1 MPTGPI
7 KMAAPKAQHYCSKC
21 NKTMVED
28 KFYLQ
33 KDGTRSDLCKAC
45 ETMHVN
51 NFDPSTFLWLL
62 EKYDVPYIEAEW
74 NTLRDRAYQKDPYKM
89 NGMSVFG
96 KYLSKMKLKQWKDY
110 TWNDTER
117 LAEMAAQQAKMYGAP
132 EEQIQ
137 QKIEDMKQAYENGEI
152 TEAQYLTYA
161 EINAPK
167 PSAEVTNAEEFLN
180 AGTQVNGSPYPVNG
194 NFEQVDL
201 PDVGA
206 DLTDEDKIYLATK
219 WGRLYR
225 ADEWVILEQKYNDFM
240 NSFDIQGAAREDTLK
255 MICKTSLKMN
265 QAIDCGDVESYQKLS
280 RVYDAMMKSAKFTEA
295 QNKED
300 KADFVDSIGQM
311 VDYCE
316 KVGGA
321 IPKYEIKVPY
331 DIIDK
336 IIDDLKAYNKSLIYE
351 DKSLA
356 EEIEQYLKNKQN
368 ADEMKRDRQKAKE
381 QGLDYVEL
389 EDEDYNAFQEA
400 LQQDVE
406 KDLEMQ
412 REEVDEEE

>member
-1 MPTGPI
+1 
-7 KMAAPKAQHYCSKC
+7 
-21 NKTMVED
+21 
-28 KFYLQ
+28 
-33 KDGTRSDLCKAC
+33 
-45 ETMHVN
+45 MHVN
-51 NFDPSTFLWLL
+51 NFQPDTYLWLL
-62 EKYDVPYIEAEW
+62 EKFDVPYIPSEW

-96 KYLSKMKLKQWKDY
+96 KYLSKMKLKQYYDKETGKPY
-110 TWNDTER
+110 TWADTDKIAKQKEEEAK
-117 LAEMAAQQAKMYGAP
+117 LYGQPDEIAEQKLKEM
-132 EEQIQ
+132 EE
-137 QKIEDMKQAYENGEI
+137 AYHNGEI
-152 TEAQYLTYA
+152 SEAQFMTYKQVEVPA
-161 EINAPK
+161 EIAS
-167 PSAEVTNAEEFLN
+167 PSPMPPSTAADSNF
-180 AGTQVNGSPYPVNG
+180 PVNDSP
-194 NFEQVDL
+194 FEKVDL

-206 DLTDEDKIYLATK
+206 ELTDEDKIYLATK

-225 ADEWVILEQKYNDFM
+225 ADEWVTLEQKYNDFM

-295 QNKED
+295 QNKEE
-300 KADFVDSIGQM
+300 KGDFVDSLGQM

-321 IPKYEIKVPY
+321 IPRHEIQVPF

-336 IIDDLKAYNKSLIYE
+336 IINDLKAYNKSLIYE

-356 EEIEQYLKNKQN
+356 EEIEQYLKNKQS
-368 ADEMKRDRQKAKE
+368 AEEMKRDRQKARE

-389 EDEDYNAFQEA
+389 EDEDYTAFQEA
-400 LQQDVE
+400 LASDME
-406 KDLEMQ
+406 KDLAMQ
-412 REEVDEEE
+412 REGVEEE

>member
-1 MPTGPI
+1 MAGNI
-7 KMAAPKAQHYCSKC
+7 KIVAPKQQRYCSKC
-21 NKTMVED
+21 GKTMVED
-28 KFYLQ
+28 KFYLMPNGQ
-33 KDGTRSDLCKAC
+33 RSDLCKAC
-45 ETMHVN
+45 ETMHIN
-51 NFDPSTFLWLL
+51 NFDPETFKWLL
-62 EKYDVPYIEAEW
+62 EKYDVPYIESEW
-74 NTLRDRAYQKDPYKM
+74 NVLRDRAYQKDPYKM
-89 NGMSVFG
+89 TGMSVFG
-96 KYLSKMKLKQWKDY
+96 KYLGKMKLVQYKNYHWA
-110 TWNDTER
+110 DTEM
-117 LAEMAAQQAKMYGAP
+117 LAEMARKQA
-132 EEQIQ
+132 EECGTPQEQMQ
-137 QKIEDMKQAYENGEI
+137 QKIDEMQKAYENGEI
-152 TEAQYLTYA
+152 SEAQWLTYK

-167 PSAEVTNAEEFLN
+167 ANAEVTSAEEFL
-180 AGTQVNGSPYPVNG
+180 AGTPSQNSAYPVNG
-194 NFEQVDL
+194 DFEQVDL

-225 ADEWVILEQKYNDFM
+225 ADEWVTLEQKYNDFM

-321 IPKYEIKVPY
+321 IPRHEIKVPY

-356 EEIEQYLKNKQN
+356 EEIEQYLKNKQS
-368 ADEMKRDRQKAKE
+368 ADEMKRDRANARE
-381 QGLDYVEL
+381 QGLDHVEL
-389 EDEDYNAFQEA
+389 EDDDYVAFKEA
-400 LQQDVE
+400 LQKDIE
-406 KDLEMQ
+406 KDAELYEQ
-412 REEVDEEE
+412 ED